1 MASWVNLSD
10 GRSATAPGAVGWFAY
25 VPPYSARRSRREH
38 ESHNLLIEKGISP
51 YPLAPKRAA
60 LGRAMSLF
68 GATGSRY
75 GVPWGGPMQS
85 HQNSRFGAGGT
96 VRHTAV
102 GIVGLCVA
110 LSAMG
115 CKVNSTDVDT
125 WKGTMKGPGK
135 IVAVVLAEKYDL
147 PLRTHAAL
155 ALIQMERQDVD
166 GVAELQHVLQQLPP
180 DTRTAIVDG
189 LVPGLETMMTAAAEK
204 PAATVDEGPPPH
216 QVRAKDAAFL
226 LTSQASAASRDALT
240 AAVIRWYVADFN
252 GRSLAGNFSAEQ
264 VVRAL
269 GAPAASILVDALSSE
284 LPQQALVKL
293 SELIGQLASPDGK
306 AKAGSRLV
314 AIEREMEGEKFIEWL
329 KGKIR
334 EQMSTGGA
342 APDEAKIAKVAEL
355 NRHNFIVD
363 GSIPALKYL
372 ADQKEVS
379 DRLLEIA
386 SSAGTDQKVTDRR
399 TRALQALEG
408 KVSKNHLQQLLAL
421 ALDNSNPV
429 SVRDYAFDR
438 VGDIRS
444 PDAIPAMWTLVSNA
458 SDGRLRWRASELVLA
473 LGGPGVIA
481 EFFSKLPGGDTE
493 FAPEELEGY
502 ASRMGQMTP
511 LPVELLRAQ
520 LSSPNWWQRV
530 IAIRFFERKGVAA
543 DVARLSKLA
552 GDSAQTK
559 GKGWPTDQTVG
570 KVAQAA
576 AAALQDRL
584 KQSGSGAAQN

>member
-1 MASWVNLSD
+1 
-10 GRSATAPGAVGWFAY
+10 
-25 VPPYSARRSRREH
+25 
-38 ESHNLLIEKGISP
+38 
-51 YPLAPKRAA
+51 
-60 LGRAMSLF
+60 
-68 GATGSRY
+68 
-75 GVPWGGPMQS
+75 MQS
-85 HQNSRFGAGGT
+85 HQNSRFA
-96 VRHTAV
+96 AV
-102 GIVGLCVA
+102 GAVSRTVTGVVGLCLA
-110 LSAMG
+110 LTATG
-115 CKVNSTDVDT
+115 CKVTGTDVDT

-135 IVAVVLAEKYDL
+135 IVAVILAEKYDIQ
-147 PLRTHAAL
+147 LRTHAAL
-155 ALIQMERQDVD
+155 ALVQMERQDVD
-166 GVAELQHVLQQLPP
+166 GVAELQHALQALPP
-180 DTRTAIVDG
+180 DTRTTIVDG
-189 LVPGLETMMTAAAEK
+189 LVPGLETMMRTAAEK
-204 PAATVDEGPPPH
+204 APASVDEGPPPH

-226 LTSQASAASRDALT
+226 LTSQASPATRDALT
-240 AAVIRWYVADFN
+240 KAVISWYVEDFN
-252 GRSLAGNFSAEQ
+252 GRNLAGNFSAEQ

-293 SELIGQLASPDGK
+293 SELIGQLGSVEGK

-314 AIEREMEGEKFIEWL
+314 AIEREMESDKFLVWL
-329 KGKIR
+329 SGKIK
-334 EQMSTGGA
+334 EQMSSSGVAT
-342 APDEAKIAKVAEL
+342 DDAKVAKVAEL

-386 SSAGTDQKVTDRR
+386 SSASTDQKVTERR

-408 KVSKNHLQQLLAL
+408 KVNKSHLQQLLAL
-421 ALDNSNPV
+421 ALDNSNPTA
-429 SVRDYAFDR
+429 VRDYAFDR

-444 PDAIPAMWTLVSNA
+444 PDAIPPMWTLVANA
-458 SDGRLRWRASELVLA
+458 TDGRLRWRASELVLA
-473 LGGPGVIA
+473 LGGPGVLA
-481 EFFSKLPGGDTE
+481 EFFSKLPAGDTE

-511 LPVELLRAQ
+511 LPVEVLRAQ

-552 GDSAQTK
+552 GDDAKTN
-559 GKGWPTDQTVG
+559 GKGWPTGQTVG

-576 AAALQDRL
+576 ATALQDRL
-584 KQSGSGAAQN
+584 KQSASGATSN

>member
-1 MASWVNLSD
+1 
-10 GRSATAPGAVGWFAY
+10 
-25 VPPYSARRSRREH
+25 
-38 ESHNLLIEKGISP
+38 
-51 YPLAPKRAA
+51 
-60 LGRAMSLF
+60 
-68 GATGSRY
+68 
-75 GVPWGGPMQS
+75 MQS
-85 HQNSRFGAGGT
+85 HQNSRFP
-96 VRHTAV
+96 AV
-102 GIVGLCVA
+102 GTFGRAAVAALGLCLALVA
-110 LSAMG
+110 VG

-135 IVAVVLAEKYDL
+135 IVAVILAEKYDIA
-147 PLRTHAAL
+147 LRTHAAL
-155 ALIQMERQDVD
+155 ALVQMERQDVD
-166 GVAELQHVLQQLPP
+166 GVAELQHALQALPP
-180 DTRTAIVDG
+180 ETRTSIVDG
-189 LVPGLETMMTAAAEK
+189 LAPGLETMMTTGAEK
-204 PAATVDEGPPPH
+204 ASDSVDEGPPPH
-216 QVRAKDAAFL
+216 QIRAKDAAFL
-226 LTSQASAASRDALT
+226 LTSQASAATREALT
-240 AAVIRWYVADFN
+240 KAVISWYVEDFN

-269 GAPAASILVDALSSE
+269 GAPAAAILVDALSSE

-293 SELIGQLASPDGK
+293 SELIGQLGSAEGK

-314 AIEREMEGEKFIEWL
+314 AIEREMEGDKFLGWL
-329 KGKIR
+329 TGKIR
-334 EQMSTGGA
+334 EQMSSSGA
-342 APDEAKIAKVAEL
+342 VPDAAKVAKVAEL
-355 NRHNFIVD
+355 NRHNFIIE

-379 DRLLEIA
+379 DRLLQIA
-386 SSAGTDQKVTDRR
+386 STPGADQRITDRR

-408 KVSKNHLQQLLAL
+408 KVSKGHLQQLLAL
-421 ALDNSNPV
+421 ALDKANPV

-444 PDAIPAMWTLVSNA
+444 PEAIPPLWVLVSDA
-458 SDGRLRWRASELVLA
+458 ADGRLRWRASELVLA

-511 LPVELLRAQ
+511 LPVEVLRAQ
-520 LSSPNWWQRV
+520 LNSPNWWQRV

-552 GDSAQTK
+552 GDSAETK
-559 GKGWPTDQTVG
+559 GKGWPKAQTVG

-576 AAALQDRL
+576 VAALQDRL
-584 KQSGSGAAQN
+584 KQSGSGAARN

>member
-1 MASWVNLSD
+1 
-10 GRSATAPGAVGWFAY
+10 
-25 VPPYSARRSRREH
+25 
-38 ESHNLLIEKGISP
+38 
-51 YPLAPKRAA
+51 
-60 LGRAMSLF
+60 
-68 GATGSRY
+68 
-75 GVPWGGPMQS
+75 MQS
-85 HQNSRFGAGGT
+85 HQNSRFPAAGTLGRT
-96 VRHTAV
+96 MV
-102 GIVGLCVA
+102 GVVGLFCA
-110 LSAMG
+110 LSAIG
-115 CKVNSTDVDT
+115 CKVNGADVDT

-135 IVAVVLAEKYDL
+135 IVAVILAEKYDIA
-147 PLRTHAAL
+147 LRTHAAL
-155 ALIQMERQDVD
+155 ALVQMERQDVD
-166 GVAELQHVLQQLPP
+166 GVAELQHALQALPVE
-180 DTRTAIVDG
+180 TRTTIVDG
-189 LVPGLETMMTAAAEK
+189 LVPGLETMMTTAVDK
-204 PAATVDEGPPPH
+204 PADNADEGPPPH

-226 LTSQASAASRDALT
+226 LTSQASPATREALT
-240 AAVIRWYVADFN
+240 KSVISWYVEDFN

-293 SELIGQLASPDGK
+293 SELIGQLGSPEGK

-314 AIEREMEGEKFIEWL
+314 AIEREMEGDKFLTWL
-329 KGKIR
+329 KGKIK
-334 EQMSTGGA
+334 EQMASSGA
-342 APDEAKIAKVAEL
+342 TPDDGKITKVAEL

-372 ADQKEVS
+372 ADQKEVC

-386 SSAGTDQKVTDRR
+386 STAGGDQITVRR

-408 KVSKNHLQQLLAL
+408 KVSKVHLQQLLAL
-421 ALDNSNPV
+421 ALDKANPV

-444 PDAIPAMWTLVSNA
+444 PDAIPPMWVLVSDA
-458 SDGRLRWRASELVLA
+458 ADGRLRWRASELVLA
-473 LGGPGVIA
+473 LGGPAVIA

-511 LPVELLRAQ
+511 LPVEVLRAQ

-552 GDSAQTK
+552 GDAAETR
-559 GKGWPTDQTVG
+559 GKGWPKGQTVG

-576 AAALQDRL
+576 VAALQDRL
-584 KQSGSGAAQN
+584 KQSGAGATRN